1 MNLNENILNKLLRGK
16 EVPREFFGYIEG
28 WVSITGNFF
37 LFIVKF
43 LFGIILNSISLISE
57 SFHSLSDVLTSSV
70 VIIGFKL
77 SSKPADK
84 KHPFGH
90 GRIEKIA
97 TLIIAFLLIGASIEL
112 GKISISRIIHPQKVQ
127 IGFFIIIFMFLSSIF
142 KEWMTRFSFYL
153 GKKINSEMLIA
164 DGWHHRLDSIA
175 SFVVGIGLI
184 FMKFGVYYL
193 DGIIGIFVVCFLLWI
208 GVDLIKNT
216 SSFLIGEA
224 PKKDIIEKIEKV
236 ISSTTN
242 VLSSHDIR
250 VHDYGNKKI
259 ISLHIEVKKDLSLKQ
274 AHDIALFIQ
283 NKLKEEIENSE
294 VSVHVD
300 PFGEKED

>member
-1 MNLNENILNKLLRGK
+1 
-16 EVPREFFGYIEG
+16 
-28 WVSITGNFF
+28 
-37 LFIVKF
+37 
-43 LFGIILNSISLISE
+43 
-57 SFHSLSDVLTSSV
+57 
-70 VIIGFKL
+70 
-77 SSKPADK
+77 
-84 KHPFGH
+84 
-90 GRIEKIA
+90 
-97 TLIIAFLLIGASIEL
+97 
-112 GKISISRIIHPQKVQ
+112 
-127 IGFFIIIFMFLSSIF
+127 MFLSSIF

-224 PKKDIIEKIEKV
+224 PKKDIVEKIEKV